1 MVFFRQAA
9 EGDQGSHGW
18 SKRAESSLRNAL
30 TRRHGYGNGD
40 ALDPVDVRILR
51 ELLQGQATAP
61 VNAQFRKS
69 YESIAKRVGV
79 SEETVRNRVKG
90 YHRSG
95 FIKDW
100 RTIVNPTVI
109 QAGEVVLW
117 IDVNPPTS
125 KDDVVEKIRL
135 MPGVILIGH
144 FYGTLL
150 GIVLR
155 YYDENAVSRQIEL
168 IRRVSEVDT
177 IVVAKVPF
185 PRCLISLGK
194 TDWGILRAIQ
204 REPRKPCAGIATEL
218 GLSSRTVK
226 RRMQRMIDEAAI
238 FGFPSLNPR
247 AAVGAVMATLLVT
260 YSAED
265 KQEVDE
271 KIGTHLESYLWHTFH
286 MLPYRAGDPCVC
298 GFNLILPH
306 VGDAE
311 EILRW
316 ARRLPGILG
325 VRIELCDGMETLYG
339 PLDEEIE
346 RGIAPRSVALAII
359 ALALHFTDPTILG
372 GVSWSQGLLDEWP
385 SFFAPVTSLIAT
397 LIGG

>member
-1 MVFFRQAA
+1 
-9 EGDQGSHGW
+9 
-18 SKRAESSLRNAL
+18 L
-30 TRRHGYGNGD
+30 
-40 ALDPVDVRILR
+40 
-51 ELLQGQATAP
+51 
-61 VNAQFRKS
+61 NAQFRKS
-69 YESIAKRVGV
+69 YDSIAKRVGV
-79 SEETVRNRVKG
+79 DEEMVRSRVKG
-90 YHRSG
+90 FHRSG
-95 FIKDW
+95 FIRDW

-117 IDVNPPTS
+117 IDVNPPAS

-144 FYGTLL
+144 YYGTLL

-204 REPRKPCAGIATEL
+204 REPRKPCAEIATEL

-247 AAVGAVMATLLVT
+247 AAEGGVMATMLVT
-260 YSAED
+260 YTAEE
-265 KQEVDE
+265 KREVDAT
-271 KIGTHLESYLWHTFH
+271 IATRLESYLWHTFH
-286 MLPYRAGDPCVC
+286 TLPYRTGDPLVC

-306 VGDAE
+306 VGEAE
-311 EILRW
+311 EVLRW

-325 VRIELCDGMETLYG
+325 VRIELFDGMETMYG

-346 RGIAPRSVALAII
+346 RGAAERSLALAIVSLAFGLS
-359 ALALHFTDPTILG
+359 ALSLQG
-372 GVSWSQGLLDEWP
+372 GVSLSEGLWDEWP
-385 SFFAPVTSLIAT
+385 SLFPLAMSFINILT
-397 LIGG
+397 GG